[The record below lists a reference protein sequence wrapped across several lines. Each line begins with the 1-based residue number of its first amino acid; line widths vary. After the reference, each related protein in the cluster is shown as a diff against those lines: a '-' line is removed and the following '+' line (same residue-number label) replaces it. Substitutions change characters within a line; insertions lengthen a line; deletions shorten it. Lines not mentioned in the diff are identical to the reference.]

1 MFWSYLQY
9 LSIKRLGLAK
19 PILIVFLTVL
29 LGCVIAGFIY
39 AAAVFHAVS
48 ERSEQHHVH
57 AHSTN

>member
-19 PILIVFLTVL
+19 PILVIAFVIL
-29 LGCVIAGFIY
+29 LGCLVAGFIY
-39 AAAVFHAVS
+39 ASLVFHAVS

-57 AHSTN
+57 AHSTH